1 MGGFM
6 KDAVK
11 LFVITLISGLC
22 LGAVYGM
29 TKTTIEQQQIAAQ
42 LETYKVVYA
51 EAANFQNNDALTE
64 QVDDFGNVLAES
76 GLDLGNAGI
85 ESVLEAVDGS
95 GNVIGHMLNVYSKD
109 GYGGMIELS
118 VGITSEGEITGIGF
132 LTLEETA
139 GLGMKAKEPA
149 FKDQFA
155 GKNAEQLV
163 LTKSGASADNEIDA
177 ISGATITSTAVT
189 NAVNAALYFAHNCIS
204 Q

>member
-29 TKTTIEQQQIAAQ
+29 TKTIIEQQQIAAQ
-42 LETYKVVYA
+42 IETYKVVYPDA
-51 EAANFQNNDALTE
+51 SDFRNNDELTKT
-64 QVDDFGNVLAES
+64 VADFGNVLAES
-76 GLDLGNAGI
+76 GPDIGNAGI
-85 ESVLEAVDGS
+85 KSVLEAVDGS
-95 GNVIGHMLNVYSKD
+95 GNVIGHMFNVYSKD
-109 GYGGMIELS
+109 GYGGEIALS
-118 VGITSEGEITGIGF
+118 VGVTNEGEITGIGF

-139 GLGMKAKEPA
+139 GLGMKAKEPD

-155 GKNAEQLV
+155 GKTADQLV

-189 NAVNAALYFAHNCIS
+189 NAVNGALYFAHNCIS